1 MVVVATV
8 YNAVKPSVNRYVAHR
23 PAMVEIL
30 RRRHGVVVVVDKG
43 IGAEAIHSVITF
55 VQPAVI
61 IIIVII
67 VVLGIIIIVSTVVGN
82 VARLV
87 DRLGYCR

>member
-30 RRRHGVVVVVDKG
+30 WRRHGVVVVDKG

-61 IIIVII
+61 IIVVII
-67 VVLGIIIIVSTVVGN
+67 VVLGIIIIISTVVGN